1 MNVWLLAATVLL
13 VGLVPCGVVCLRS
26 PRVDAVIALE
36 LAGTITTLDLL
47 LLAEGFDRP
56 SYFELPLVFAVLAFV
71 GSLVFVRLMERSL

>member
-1 MNVWLLAATVLL
+1 MLL
-13 VGLVPCGVVCLRS
+13 VGLVPCGVVCLRA

-56 SYFELPLVFAVLAFV
+56 SYFELPLTFAVLAFV

>member
-36 LAGTITTLDLL
+36 LGGTITTLDLL
-47 LLAEGFDRP
+47 LLAEGFARP
-56 SYFELPLVFAVLAFV
+56 SYFELPLVFVVLAFV
-71 GSLVFVRLMERSL
+71 GSLVFIRLMERSL

>member
-1 MNVWLLAATVLL
+1 M
-13 VGLVPCGVVCLRS
+13 PCGVVCLRS
-26 PRVDAVIALE
+26 SRVDAVIALE

-56 SYFELPLVFAVLAFV
+56 SYFELPLTFAVLAFV